1 MNDVRP
7 SRRQL
12 LAGLS
17 ALALAPALVACGED
31 SGGQPADAAP
41 DAEKSEKGAFPVT
54 LEHKYGSTTL
64 EKAPA
69 RVVCVGLT
77 EQDALLAL
85 GIVPLAV
92 TKWFGD
98 APGYIFPWAVA
109 APR

>member
-41 DAEKSEKGAFPVT
+41 EC
-54 LEHKYGSTTL
+54 
-64 EKAPA
+64 A
-69 RVVCVGLT
+69 RRASRV
-77 EQDALLAL
+77 
-85 GIVPLAV
+85 
-92 TKWFGD
+92 
-98 APGYIFPWAVA
+98 
-109 APR
+109 RSR